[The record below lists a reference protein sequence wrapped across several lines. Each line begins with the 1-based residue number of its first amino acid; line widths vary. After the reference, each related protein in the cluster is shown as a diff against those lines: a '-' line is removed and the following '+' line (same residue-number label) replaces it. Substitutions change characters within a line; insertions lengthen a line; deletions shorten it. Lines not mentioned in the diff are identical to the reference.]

1 MTEVVNPFYTGIN
14 IPDKYFCDREKE
26 TREIIRR
33 ISNGS
38 NIVLKAARRIG
49 KSSLVK
55 HVFVQ
60 DAISSRYNVLYVDIL
75 GTKNAC
81 DFLNAFKDAF
91 LSASFARI
99 EKVRKSLVEFL
110 RSIYFDVNGDFP
122 GTLAFPRVGFNPGSS
137 IEYTLRELFNYLEH
151 TSKPNLVVFDEFQQ
165 IQFYPEKMAAIL
177 RGFIQEMN
185 NTHFIFSGSERHML
199 SMMFDDSGEPFYRS
213 STSMNLDIIPLET
226 YRSFVMSIFSE
237 RNRGIRPEAVD
248 FVYYVFRGNTYQ
260 LQLLMKEA
268 FALTDE
274 GATVTITDIKG
285 IINRLLDDN
294 EYDNRMLLNR
304 LNNKKERNTLFCIA
318 NESVASGL
326 TSTAVMKKYNLDN
339 PSSVQNALNNLSG
352 DQFNLIYKV
361 GQSSWCMQDIFLEL
375 WLDRMMGTLEAR
387 YERAED
393 LFREE
398 RKFA

>member
-1 MTEVVNPFYTGIN
+1 MTEIVNPFYTGIN
-14 IPDKYFCDREKE
+14 IPDKYFCDREAE

-55 HVFVQ
+55 HVFAQ
-60 DAISSRYNVLYVDIL
+60 NEISSSYNVLYVDIL
-75 GTKNAC
+75 GTKNAV

-91 LSASFARI
+91 LSAPFART
-99 EKVRKSLVEFL
+99 EKIRKSVVEFL
-110 RSIYFDVNGDFP
+110 RSVYFDVNGDIP
-122 GTLAFPRVGFNPGSS
+122 GTFGLPKVGFKPGNSV
-137 IEYTLRELFNYLEH
+137 EYTLRELFNYLEH

-185 NTHFIFSGSERHML
+185 NTRFIFSGSERHML
-199 SMMFDDSGEPFYRS
+199 TMMFDNPGEPFYRS

-226 YRSFVMSIFSE
+226 YRSFVLANFRE
-237 RNRGIRPEAVD
+237 RNRGIDPEAVD

-268 FALTDE
+268 FALAEE
-274 GATVTITDIKG
+274 GTAVTLPDIKG

-326 TSTAVMKKYNLDN
+326 TSTAMMKKYNLDN

-361 GQSSWCMQDIFLEL
+361 GASSWCMQDIFLEL
-375 WLDRMMGTLEAR
+375 WLDRMMGTLDAR
-387 YERAED
+387 YDRAEE

>member
-1 MTEVVNPFYTGIN
+1 MIEIVNPFYTGIN
-14 IPDKYFCDREKE
+14 IPDKYFCDREVE

-33 ISNGS
+33 VSNGS

-55 HVFVQ
+55 HVFAQ
-60 DAISSRYNVLYVDIL
+60 DAISNNYNVLYVDIL
-75 GTKNAC
+75 GTKNAV

-91 LSASFARI
+91 LCAPFARV
-99 EKVRKSLVEFL
+99 EKARKSIIEFL
-110 RSIYFDVNGDFP
+110 QSIYFDANGNIP
-122 GTLAFPRVGFNPGSS
+122 GTLVFPKVGFNPGGS
-137 IEYTLRELFNYLEH
+137 IEYSLRELFNFLEN

-199 SMMFDDSGEPFYRS
+199 AMMFDNPGEPFYKS

-226 YRSFVMSIFSE
+226 YRSFVISNFSE
-237 RNRGIRPEAVD
+237 RNRGIDPEVVD

-260 LQLLMKEA
+260 LQSLMKEA
-268 FALTDE
+268 FAQTDE
-274 GATVTITDIKG
+274 GTTVTLSDIKD

-294 EYDNRMLLNR
+294 EYDNRMILNR

-326 TSTAVMKKYNLDN
+326 TSTAIMKKYNLDN
-339 PSSVQNALNNLSG
+339 PSSVQNALNNLSS

-361 GQSSWCMQDIFLEL
+361 GQSVWCMQDIFLEL
-375 WLDRMMGTLEAR
+375 WLNRMMGTLDAR
-387 YERAED
+387 YDRAEE

-398 RKFA
+398 RKFV